1 MLRHPMN
8 IAGQSLLL
16 RVQMQGDQ
24 QVRPYEFP
32 QPQHYISFG
41 IVEQTTK
48 ELPLSRYPF
57 P

>member
-1 MLRHPMN
+1 MN